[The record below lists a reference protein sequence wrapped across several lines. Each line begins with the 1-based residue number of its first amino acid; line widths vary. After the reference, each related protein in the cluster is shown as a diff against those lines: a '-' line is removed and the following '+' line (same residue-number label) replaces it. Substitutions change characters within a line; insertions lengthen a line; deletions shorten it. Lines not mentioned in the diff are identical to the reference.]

1 MAKHIVL
8 SDGEWKLMKLLWE
21 NYPMTLGDMVE
32 AMQDDTA
39 WSKGTIF
46 TMLRRMNTKGVIR
59 MDDSGRYQQYYPVLQ
74 KEEAEQAETRSFLE
88 RVYDCLLYTSDA
100 ADE

>member
-21 NYPMTLGDMVE
+21 NHPMTLGDMVE

-46 TMLRRMNTKGVIR
+46 TMLRRMSTKGVIR
-59 MDDSGRYQQYYPVLQ
+59 MDDSAAKGGSRTGR
-74 KEEAEQAETRSFLE
+74 
-88 RVYDCLLYTSDA
+88 DA
-100 ADE
+100 KLFGTCI

>member
-21 NYPMTLGDMVE
+21 NHPMTLGDMVE

-39 WSKGTIF
+39 WSNASPHEYK
-46 TMLRRMNTKGVIR
+46 
-59 MDDSGRYQQYYPVLQ
+59 
-74 KEEAEQAETRSFLE
+74 RS
-88 RVYDCLLYTSDA
+88 YSYG
-100 ADE
+100 